1 MTRNTILYLR
11 DILDNMRLAE
21 EFVRGVTAEEF
32 SADHKTAY
40 AVLRSLEVI
49 GEAAKNMPAC
59 VRERHSS
66 IPWKDMAGMRDRVIH
81 FYFGVSYEKVWR
93 TVKVDLPAIR
103 PLVEQV
109 LRDLESR

>member
-21 EFVRGVTAEEF
+21 EFVRGVTPEEF
-32 SADHKTAY
+32 SADRKTVY
-40 AVLRSLEVI
+40 AVLRCLEVI
-49 GEAAKNMPAC
+49 GEAAKNVPAS
-59 VRERHSS
+59 VRERHFA

-81 FYFGVSYEKVWR
+81 FYLGVSYEKVWR
-93 TVKVDLPAIR
+93 TVKEDIPAIR

-109 LRDLESR
+109 LREIGVG